1 MNELHN
7 GQIFL
12 IQEIAEIIENKI
24 PCKVDIYKDSHQI
37 DKIARGVGTK
47 YINRTEIKLMY
58 R

>member
-24 PCKVDIYKDSHQI
+24 PCKVDIYKDSH
-37 DKIARGVGTK
+37 
-47 YINRTEIKLMY
+47 
-58 R
+58 